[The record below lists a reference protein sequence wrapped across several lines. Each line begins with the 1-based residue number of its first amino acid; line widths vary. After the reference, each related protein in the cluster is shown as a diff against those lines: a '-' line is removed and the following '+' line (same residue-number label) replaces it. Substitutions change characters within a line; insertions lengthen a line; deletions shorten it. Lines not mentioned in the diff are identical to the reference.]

1 MTFFSHHDLH
11 FIISIKDDVGAQSVY
26 FRLKHKA
33 AEIGREAKPI
43 LREAWSDSRD
53 IEAGDKYAR
62 LTKQRYEASPNQ
74 VRCLSAHEAFAS
86 TAKHI
91 GMGVTTLT
99 SVNKSELLQSQ
110 KQCLSDLKL
119 VIGLTDQKIK
129 EVIKVCMEMF
139 TLTGCNST
147 LTNTAILYQEK

>member
-1 MTFFSHHDLH
+1 MFF
-11 FIISIKDDVGAQSVY
+11 
-26 FRLKHKA
+26 RWKHKA

-62 LTKQRYEASPNQ
+62 LTKQRYEANPNQ
-74 VRCLSAHEAFAS
+74 ARCLSAHEAFAS

-99 SVNKSELLQSQ
+99 RVNKSELVEGQ

-129 EVIKVCMEMF
+129 EVIKVCTVLVM
-139 TLTGCNST
+139 T
-147 LTNTAILYQEK
+147 ILVLY